1 MTTKKQQSFTMK
13 FAKESANAVS
23 LTRGNSDCK
32 VTSLYLD
39 KLWLHEVD
47 ENTAPLGPNSEFE
60 VTIRR
65 TR

>member
-1 MTTKKQQSFTMK
+1 MTTKKLQSFTMK

-39 KLWLHEVD
+39 KLWLSEV
-47 ENTAPLGPNSEFE
+47 EEMSTPLNHKSEFE

-65 TR
+65 TK